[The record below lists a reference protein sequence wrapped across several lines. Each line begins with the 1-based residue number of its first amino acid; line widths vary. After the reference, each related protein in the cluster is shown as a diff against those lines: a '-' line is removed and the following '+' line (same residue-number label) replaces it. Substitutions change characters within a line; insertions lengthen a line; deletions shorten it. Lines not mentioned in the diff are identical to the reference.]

1 MNIKIPRGFRLS
13 QAVNMETGNATLS
26 GKILFPIEGDCLE
39 ALGVVDG
46 GYVGID
52 FTRFPRPP
60 RCKSEGGDGSMDI
73 CACWAVYP
81 GKKRPSFMVK
91 AYLGIWGTWQMVGTR
106 YDLKKGEHP
115 FDIGMEAQKI
125 LGVVYASWDKDW
137 NLLWKREPRSFP
149 ATVWSKRTIHGENIG
164 DPMDTIQVPEVQGI
178 KVTI

>member
-1 MNIKIPRGFRLS
+1 MNPGNAS
-13 QAVNMETGNATLS
+13 QIGQEVDMETETKALS
-26 GKILFPIEGDCLE
+26 GKILFPVEGDCME

-46 GYVGID
+46 SYVAID

-60 RCKSEGGDGSMDI
+60 RYKSEGGDGSMDI
-73 CACWAVYP
+73 CACWAVFP

-91 AYLGIWGTWQMVGTR
+91 AYLGIWGTRQMVGTR

-137 NLLWKREPRSFP
+137 NLLWVRAPGSFP
-149 ATVWSKRTIHGENIG
+149 DTPWRVPTIHGENIG
-164 DPMDTIQVPEVQGI
+164 DPMDVIQAAAVPQIQEAV
-178 KVTI
+178 